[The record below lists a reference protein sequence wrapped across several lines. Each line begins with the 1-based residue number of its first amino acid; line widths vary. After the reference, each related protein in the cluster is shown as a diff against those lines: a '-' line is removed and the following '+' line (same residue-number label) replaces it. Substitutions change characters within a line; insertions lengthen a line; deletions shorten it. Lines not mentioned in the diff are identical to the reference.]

1 MNKRF
6 KIVFMGTPDFAVP
19 ALAALHDCRHE
30 VKLVVTQPDRPRGR
44 GRKLA
49 PSPVKTAARKMGYAV
64 VQPET
69 IRDRAFEKHLR
80 ELAPDLFIVVAFG
93 HILGKKLL
101 QVPRIGAINIH
112 ASLLPK
118 YRGPAPIQWAILKG
132 EKKTGVTTMFMDE
145 GMDTGDILLSTK
157 VDIRPDDTSATLHDR
172 LALLGGDLLIKTLSA
187 IETGGAIPL
196 PQDHDQ
202 ATYTT
207 LLKKEDGRIDWKKPV
222 ESLDAF
228 IRGMS
233 PWPGAF
239 TFLEDKRLK
248 IFAAVP
254 VPLEV
259 AEKPGTVVRGFPDE
273 LRVAAGKGVLSVLEI
288 QGASGK
294 RLKIKDFLKGCRI
307 PPGTVLR

>member
-19 ALAALHDCRHE
+19 ALAALHECRHE

-44 GRKLA
+44 GRKLT
-49 PSPVKTAARKMGYAV
+49 PSPVKTAARKMGYDI

-69 IRDRAFEKHLR
+69 IRDRALEKHLR

-118 YRGPAPIQWAILKG
+118 YRGPAPIQWAILNG
-132 EKKTGVTTMFMDE
+132 EKKTGVTTMFMDD

-157 VDIRPDDTSATLHDR
+157 VEIRPDDTSATLHDR
-172 LALLGGDLLIKTLSA
+172 LALLGGDLLVKTLSA
-187 IETGGAIPL
+187 IETGETIPL

-207 LLKKEDGRIDWKKPV
+207 LLKKEDGRIDWEKPV

-239 TFLEDKRLK
+239 TFFEDKRLK
-248 IFAAVP
+248 IFAADP
-254 VPLEV
+254 VPLDV

-273 LRVAAGKGVLSVLEI
+273 LRVAAGKGVLLVQEI